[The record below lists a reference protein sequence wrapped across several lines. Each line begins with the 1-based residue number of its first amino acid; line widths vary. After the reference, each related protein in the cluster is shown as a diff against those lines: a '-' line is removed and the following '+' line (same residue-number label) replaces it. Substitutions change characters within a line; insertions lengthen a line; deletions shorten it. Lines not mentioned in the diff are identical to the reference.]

1 MPSNYDEPEELL
13 NDFINAEEVELNV
26 LDEAVNEKGYSRP
39 NISVDAETL
48 NQSIPEPSFAPPPV
62 DFSKPPSEDFK
73 KEKRE
78 PINPEMEDL
87 PKGDKA
93 MASEV
98 LAGMIL
104 DGYGM
109 LHMLANR
116 GLMVSEKKLIKMQQ
130 EGEINLN
137 VEIPYEYNKKIRAG
151 EFFQEYNNQA
161 ENLLSVSDEFKEEVT
176 PVLKKVLQ
184 KRGLGLTPEQ
194 QLMYMFGKDIAGKA
208 VMFVSMKSQLNQMI
222 EVIKDAT
229 TGGMPI
235 PQTAPQPT
243 PTPPPPA
250 EEPVYAPEYEEP
262 IDIITSDRGTGSMP
276 TTIIIKDVPPKK
288 SRGRQKKNS

>member
-26 LDEAVNEKGYSRP
+26 LDEAVNEKSYSRP

-48 NQSIPEPSFAPPPV
+48 NQSIPEPSFAPPPM
-62 DFSKPPSEDFK
+62 DFSKPPAEDYK

-116 GLMVSEKKLIKMQQ
+116 GLMVSEKK
-130 EGEINLN
+130 IN
-137 VEIPYEYNKKIRAG
+137 
-151 EFFQEYNNQA
+151 
-161 ENLLSVSDEFKEEVT
+161 
-176 PVLKKVLQ
+176 
-184 KRGLGLTPEQ
+184 
-194 QLMYMFGKDIAGKA
+194 
-208 VMFVSMKSQLNQMI
+208 
-222 EVIKDAT
+222 
-229 TGGMPI
+229 
-235 PQTAPQPT
+235 
-243 PTPPPPA
+243 
-250 EEPVYAPEYEEP
+250 
-262 IDIITSDRGTGSMP
+262 
-276 TTIIIKDVPPKK
+276 
-288 SRGRQKKNS
+288 